1 MVIADYAIWSTR
13 KHFYWGEFPSF
24 MRIADRGIDL
34 TKSSQLKTGAA
45 DEGLNGLAFCPQCE
59 KTEKMI
65 LLIISKQ
72 MVCLCLD

>member
-1 MVIADYAIWSTR
+1 
-13 KHFYWGEFPSF
+13 

>member
-1 MVIADYAIWSTR
+1 
-13 KHFYWGEFPSF
+13 

-65 LLIISKQ
+65 HGHKQ
-72 MVCLCLD
+72 LVSVAARHN